1 MQHGMHRIA
10 DTDSKI
16 RVFMELLGHGQ
27 RCRLLSPRIH
37 LVQIVRH
44 SLLLLSLRDHIV
56 ALLPT
61 QGAEHR
67 VLRRRVPPVNRGSGR
82 ETELLLGTPPRLQQ
96 GLHRGP
102 RSRAELGP
110 TFERRDVHQIHTLG
124 APSALDMQVQHWQ
137 GSLPSRR
144 RMAHASAA
152 REAETSKQAPTI
164 CIELPSGTFS
174 CNFSSMRQ
182 LPLYVDAGISGLFLH
197 LYHRR
202 PHESLLLLL
211 HLLIPPLR
219 RPRGREA
226 LEDISLPAGA
236 PWVDLR
242 HPAPV
247 LEVFD
252 HRVDHRELFAQRLRR
267 DALSASEEGAVAP
280 LLPQGGRVRQ

>member
-144 RMAHASAA
+144 RMA
-152 REAETSKQAPTI
+152 
-164 CIELPSGTFS
+164 FS